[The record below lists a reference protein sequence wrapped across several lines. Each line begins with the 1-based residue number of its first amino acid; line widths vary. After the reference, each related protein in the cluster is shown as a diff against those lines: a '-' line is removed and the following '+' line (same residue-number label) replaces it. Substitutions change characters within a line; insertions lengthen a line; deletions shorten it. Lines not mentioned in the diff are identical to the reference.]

1 VNFWKNTDLKRLES
15 TDLQTYKIKKK
26 FITKDESQQIVKWID
41 SVNHTG
47 NDSNYHLSE
56 LSKELKGKS
65 CIFDISNTPLTNYI
79 TKFQSISDVS
89 QDILPEFI
97 YNIIDR
103 ISNEFNFPKDNI
115 FLQAV
120 DMNKGGKINPHY
132 DASLDGY
139 INYKCNVSVLSEDY
153 NFFIDNDSIN
163 IQETDLY
170 GFEASLYKHWTNE
183 FNSRR
188 VFLSFGFVLKYEDLG
203 RNIDDPRVRLS
214 KRIEKYFQQ

>member
-1 VNFWKNTDLKRLES
+1 LE
-15 TDLQTYKIKKK
+15 TCKIKKN
-26 FITKDESQQIVKWID
+26 FISQDEANQIVNWLD

-47 NDSNYHLSE
+47 DDSNYHLTE
-56 LSKELKGKS
+56 LSKVLKGKS

-89 QDILPEFI
+89 KEGLPSFI
-97 YNIIDR
+97 FNIIDR
-103 ISNEFNFPKDNI
+103 ISEEFNFPKDNV

-132 DASLDGY
+132 DASIDGY
-139 INYKCNVSVLSEDY
+139 VNYKCNISVLSEDY
-153 NFFIDNDSIN
+153 DLFLDKESIK
-163 IQETDLY
+163 IQQTDLY

-188 VFLSFGFVLKYEDLG
+188 VFLSFGFVLKYEDVG
-203 RNIDDPRVRLS
+203 RTINDPRVRLS
-214 KRIEKYFQQ
+214 KRIEKYFQK

>member
-1 VNFWKNTDLKRLES
+1 MENTE
-15 TDLQTYKIKKK
+15 TYKIKKK
-26 FITKDESQQIVKWID
+26 FISKNEVNQIVGWID
-41 SVNHTG
+41 SVNHSG
-47 NDSNYHLSE
+47 NDSNHHLTE
-56 LSKELKGKS
+56 LSKTLNGKS
-65 CIFDISNTPLTNYI
+65 YIFDISNTPLTNYI

-89 QDILPEFI
+89 DEPIPNFI
-97 YNIIDR
+97 HNIIDK
-103 ISNEFNFPKDNI
+103 ISKEFNFPKDNI

-132 DASLDGY
+132 DASIDGY
-139 INYKCNVSVLSEDY
+139 VNYKCNISVLSEEYELFLDKE
-153 NFFIDNDSIN
+153 SIK

-188 VFLSFGFVLKYEDLG
+188 VFLSFGFVLPYEVLN
-203 RNIDDPRVRLS
+203 RTENDPRVRLS

>member
-1 VNFWKNTDLKRLES
+1 LE
-15 TDLQTYKIKKK
+15 TCKIKKN
-26 FITKDESQQIVKWID
+26 FISKDEATKIINWLD

-47 NDSNYHLSE
+47 DDSNYHLTE
-56 LSKELKGKS
+56 LSKVLKGKS

-89 QDILPEFI
+89 KEGLPSFI
-97 YNIIDR
+97 FNIIDR
-103 ISNEFNFPKDNI
+103 ISEEFNFPKDNV

-132 DASLDGY
+132 DASIDGY
-139 INYKCNVSVLSEDY
+139 VNYKCNISVLSEDY
-153 NFFIDNDSIN
+153 YFYVDRELVK

-188 VFLSFGFVLKYEDLG
+188 VFLSFGFVLKYEDVG
-203 RNIDDPRVRLS
+203 RTINDPRVRLS
-214 KRIEKYFQQ
+214 KRIEKYFQK

>member
-1 VNFWKNTDLKRLES
+1 MVES
-15 TDLQTYKIKKK
+15 ETYKIKKK
-26 FITKDESQQIVKWID
+26 FITKDESNQIIEWLD

-56 LSKELKGKS
+56 LSKKLKGKS

-89 QDILPEFI
+89 LEPLPDFLH
-97 YNIIDR
+97 NIIDR
-103 ISNEFNFPKDNI
+103 IVKEFNLPKDNI

-132 DASLDGY
+132 DASIDGY
-139 INYKCNVSVLSEDY
+139 VNYKCNISVLSEDY
-153 NFFIDNDSIN
+153 DFFVGNEIAKIE
-163 IQETDLY
+163 ETDLY
-170 GFEASLYKHWTNE
+170 CFEASLYKHWTNE

-188 VFLSFGFVLKYEDLG
+188 IFLSFGFVLKYEDVN
-203 RNIDDPRVRLS
+203 REINDPRIRLS
-214 KRIEKYFQQ
+214 QRIGKYFQKLNEILKNKNI

>member
-1 VNFWKNTDLKRLES
+1 MVETE
-15 TDLQTYKIKKK
+15 TYKIKKK
-26 FITKDESQQIVKWID
+26 FITKDESNQIIEWLD

-56 LSKELKGKS
+56 LSKKLKGKS

-89 QDILPEFI
+89 LEPLPDFLH
-97 YNIIDR
+97 NIIDR
-103 ISNEFNFPKDNI
+103 IVKEFNLPKDNI

-132 DASLDGY
+132 DASIDGY
-139 INYKCNVSVLSEDY
+139 VNYKCNISVLSEDY
-153 NFFIDNDSIN
+153 DFFVGDEIAKIE
-163 IQETDLY
+163 ETDLY
-170 GFEASLYKHWTNE
+170 CFEASLYKHWTNE

-188 VFLSFGFVLKYEDLG
+188 IFLSFGFVLKYEDVN
-203 RNIDDPRVRLS
+203 REINDPRIRLS
-214 KRIEKYFQQ
+214 QRIGKYFQKLNEILKNKNI

>member
-1 VNFWKNTDLKRLES
+1 ME
-15 TDLQTYKIKKK
+15 TYKIKKK
-26 FITKDESQQIVKWID
+26 FISKDDANQIITWLD

-47 NDSNYHLSE
+47 DDSNYHLTE
-56 LSKELKGKS
+56 LSKVLKGKS
-65 CIFDISNTPLTNYI
+65 CMFDISNTSLTNYI

-89 QDILPEFI
+89 KNPLPDFI
-97 YNIIDR
+97 HNIIDR
-103 ISNEFNFPKDNI
+103 ISEEFNFPKDNV

-132 DASLDGY
+132 DASIDGY
-139 INYKCNVSVLSEDY
+139 VNYKCNISVLSKDY
-153 NFFIDNDSIN
+153 DLFLDKESIK

-188 VFLSFGFVLKYEDLG
+188 VFLSFGFLLKYEDVG
-203 RNIDDPRVRLS
+203 RTINDPRVRLS
-214 KRIEKYFQQ
+214 KRIEKYFQK

>member
-1 VNFWKNTDLKRLES
+1 LES
-15 TDLQTYKIKKK
+15 YKIKKN
-26 FITKDESQQIVKWID
+26 FITKNESNQIVNWLD
-41 SVNHTG
+41 SVHHTG

-56 LSKELKGKS
+56 LSKTLKGKS

-89 QDILPEFI
+89 KEQLPDFI
-97 YNIIDR
+97 FDIIDR
-103 ISNEFNFPKDNI
+103 ISKEFNFPKDNV

-139 INYKCNVSVLSEDY
+139 INYKCNISVLSEDY
-153 NFFIDNDSIN
+153 DLFIDKDSIR

-188 VFLSFGFVLKYEDLG
+188 VFLSFGFILKYEDLG
-203 RNIDDPRVRLS
+203 RNCDDPRVRLS
-214 KRIEKYFQQ
+214 KRIERYFQKQL